1 MFHRLRIVFAAK
13 KLAQEMKGV
22 DGSFPALPKVA
33 MARYC
38 GSVTFR
44 MATRLQ
50 EGQKHKGLNETNT
63 KIKEKMIISLS
74 KSDILVYY
82 QMSCNFNR
90 YFLFNSICPGKWVE
104 YSQIVI
110 ESVFWG
116 EVANNFVQI
125 YFPRDCNLQTGNL
138 VSEKEWGFLS
148 INIGR
153 KDDWVTFDL
162 WYEVESK
169 SLFHHVWTFEI
180 GTLWVNQRR
189 WNEIFLQLF
198 ISSELWDEKL
208 RNNATYGIDT
218 ARQDS
223 VKFWLIKK
231 DLHQQPFQRT
241 FPDRHKLW
249 KKRQC
254 QNLHLCSVCT
264 RIFVILHF
272 KSKKCIVV
280 LGKCFHRIAKSM
292 FEVDDVEYVNILME
306 EIFFFLF
313 FFTKEK
319 NALQI
324 SLRMPSCPCPVF
336 LYMKVCPS
344 PFSVQLF
351 RPFAFSFFLQ
361 GNIHLGVL
369 C

>member
-1 MFHRLRIVFAAK
+1 MSWIFSNSH
-13 KLAQEMKGV
+13 
-22 DGSFPALPKVA
+22 
-33 MARYC
+33 
-38 GSVTFR
+38 
-44 MATRLQ
+44 
-50 EGQKHKGLNETNT
+50 QK
-63 KIKEKMIISLS
+63 
-74 KSDILVYY
+74 
-82 QMSCNFNR
+82 C
-90 YFLFNSICPGKWVE
+90 
-104 YSQIVI
+104 
-110 ESVFWG
+110 FWG

-231 DLHQQPFQRT
+231 DLHHQPFQRT
-241 FPDRHKLW
+241 FPDRHKR
-249 KKRQC
+249 KGNVRI
-254 QNLHLCSVCT
+254 CT
-264 RIFVILHF
+264 V
-272 KSKKCIVV
+272 
-280 LGKCFHRIAKSM
+280 
-292 FEVDDVEYVNILME
+292 
-306 EIFFFLF
+306 
-313 FFTKEK
+313 
-319 NALQI
+319 
-324 SLRMPSCPCPVF
+324 
-336 LYMKVCPS
+336 
-344 PFSVQLF
+344 
-351 RPFAFSFFLQ
+351 
-361 GNIHLGVL
+361 
-369 C
+369 